1 MVTLSLGFQLNNM
14 STNPTVEVCF
24 SPKLYG
30 HKLTEGK
37 FTTVVV
43 DILRATTSICA
54 AFDHGV
60 KEIIPV
66 SGLDEAKEMKQ
77 NGYFVACERNGE
89 ILDFADIGNSASDFL
104 RDDIKDQTVAFSTTN
119 GTKTINMARDAE
131 QVIIGSFVN
140 IQAVAELLIDK
151 KENVVIFCAAWK
163 SLFNLED
170 SVFAGALAEIL
181 MTSGFSTACDSVL
194 GAIDLWHRA
203 KPDLKNYLSKSS
215 HRSRLNHLVSDE
227 DFHYTVTLNSTR
239 VIPVLNGDKLEI
251 FR

>member
-1 MVTLSLGFQLNNM
+1 M

-66 SGLDEAKEMKQ
+66 SGLDEAREMKR

-89 ILDFADIGNSASDFL
+89 IMDFADIGNSASDFL
-104 RDDIKDQTVAFSTTN
+104 RHDLKGQAVAFSTTN

-131 QVIIGSFVN
+131 HVLVGSFVN
-140 IQAVAELLIDK
+140 IQALADLLIEK
-151 KENVVIFCAAWK
+151 KKNVVIFCAAWK

-170 SVFAGALAEIL
+170 SVFAGALAEML
-181 MTSGFSTACDSVL
+181 LNHGFSTACDSVL
-194 GAIDLWHRA
+194 GAVDLWHRA
-203 KPDLKNYLSKSS
+203 KVDLKTYLSKSS
-215 HRSRLNHLVSDE
+215 HRNRLNHLVSDE
-227 DFHYTVTLNSTR
+227 DFKYTITLNSTK
-239 VIPVLNGDKLEI
+239 VIPVLNGDKLELMH
-251 FR
+251 